1 MARLPDL
8 LLPLM
13 VVLALAGCQSTSD
26 VKPGDARKEAGRWSL
41 IAPPFG
47 SFENSSRGGPR
58 VLDDA
63 PLSKWSIIDRF
74 ESAEACEQYRR
85 ETIRF
90 LTREDQNP
98 TFSRA
103 GAMLN
108 QDRAMLTRCIRSNDP
123 SLRGFI
129 RSRIRPS

>member
-1 MARLPDL
+1 MSHFPKLFG
-8 LLPLM
+8 
-13 VVLALAGCQSTSD
+13 LAVGILGCTWPVQAADT
-26 VKPGDARKEAGRWSL
+26 WYF
-41 IAPPFG
+41 IAPPFS
-47 SFENSSRGGPR
+47 SFADPSGMGDIR
-58 VLDDA
+58 VLYDA
-63 PLSKWSIIDRF
+63 PLAKWTRVGTFD
-74 ESAEACEQYRR
+74 SALACEQSRQ